1 MLPPNYSQHFH
12 ASGRPRGGFVVF
24 KQLRQHH
31 FDRVGILVSE
41 SGFLSQLWIHAAVKY
56 TYTMIYTMLH
66 PHRVRAA
73 LGSITLAADALC
85 NLGTGNVNSLNAE
98 SRLNSDRTAYTDRD
112 AGVAFF
118 VATIFL
124 KRKPCGSKLG
134 GAFRATD
141 CSNPG

>member
-1 MLPPNYSQHFH
+1 
-12 ASGRPRGGFVVF
+12 
-24 KQLRQHH
+24 
-31 FDRVGILVSE
+31 
-41 SGFLSQLWIHAAVKY
+41 
-56 TYTMIYTMLH
+56 MIYTMLH

-124 KRKPCGSKLG
+124 KKKTLRQQAGRSFQGNRL
-134 GAFRATD
+134 
-141 CSNPG
+141 